1 MLQLFGSGLISLW
14 LDMTGLHVKPLDAL
28 ELLALP
34 SRPGLVLALIQTQLG
49 RLWCSSRSDW
59 KPWE

>member
-34 SRPGLVLALIQTQLG
+34 SRPGLVLLIQTQLAT
-49 RLWCSSRSDW
+49 WCSSTWRLEA
-59 KPWE
+59 WE